1 MNDERSKEY
10 ERIQGMLAV
19 YASQIKE
26 LTSENGSINVDRN
39 KKTKEI
45 NSLKKQV
52 ETQQSLQ
59 NSSNSTIKE
68 IKEQMANLTTKLK
81 KIYSQN
87 VKNIEVFSQKALD
100 ELKDFEKKVD
110 DLENRLKVSEEK
122 LLDSEAVRNELK

>member
-1 MNDERSKEY
+1 MNDDQSKEY

-52 ETQQSLQ
+52 ET
-59 NSSNSTIKE
+59 
-68 IKEQMANLTTKLK
+68 
-81 KIYSQN
+81 
-87 VKNIEVFSQKALD
+87 
-100 ELKDFEKKVD
+100 
-110 DLENRLKVSEEK
+110 
-122 LLDSEAVRNELK
+122 